1 MKSTD
6 VKRKGGKR
14 QMLSFEHISMA
25 FDANSVLK
33 DVTFTVGD
41 GSLCGLVGHNGAGK
55 TTLLKIAA
63 GILRPDG
70 GTVRSGDIF
79 QRDNEEMKQQVFFLP
94 DEPYSLPQSSLKSTA
109 AFYGGY
115 YPTWNQQTFDRL
127 TELFQLNPRK
137 RLSGFSK
144 GMQRQAFLIIA
155 LACQPRI
162 LLLDES
168 FDGVDPGKRHLL
180 REVLLEYIAEKEASI
195 LISSHNLPELE
206 NLCDHI
212 ILLDKGRVA
221 YDRDM
226 DTLLSEIRKYR
237 LVFGQP
243 VAEGIFA
250 SLPYRNFTRSGN
262 MVTLIIPGKQEE
274 TEAALRTLSPLL
286 VESFP
291 LTLEEVFLYE
301 MEETKHDLTGLF

>member
-1 MKSTD
+1 
-6 VKRKGGKR
+6 
-14 QMLSFEHISMA
+14 MLSFENISMA
-25 FDANSVLK
+25 FDGNPVLQ
-33 DVTFTVGD
+33 DVTFSVGE

-63 GILRPDG
+63 DILRPDG
-70 GTVRSGDIF
+70 GRVSSDGLPH
-79 QRDNEEMKQQVFFLP
+79 RDNEEVKQRVFFLP
-94 DEPYSLPQSSLKSTA
+94 DEPYSLPQASFRSTA

-127 TELFQLNPRK
+127 AALFELNPRK
-137 RLSGFSK
+137 RLAGFSK

-180 REVLLEYIAEKEASI
+180 REVLLEYMAEKEASV

-206 NLCDHI
+206 NLCDHM

-226 DTLLSEIRKYR
+226 DTLLTAIRKYR
-237 LVFGQP
+237 LVFDRP
-243 VAEGIFA
+243 VEEALFA
-250 SLPYRNFTRSGN
+250 SLPYRRFTRSGN
-262 MVTLIIPGKQEE
+262 IVTLLIQGEAEE
-274 TEAALRTLSPLL
+274 TEAALRALSPLL